1 LHRIVPEIIIEN
13 YRAGC
18 YDGSFRAASMFLDIS
33 GFSAMTDTFM
43 GHGQHGAEV
52 LAGMM
57 RTVFDPLVRAI
68 FGQGGMIVG
77 YAGDS
82 IMALYPVETDE
93 SLSIRRALASAHLI
107 QRGLKANPLYETAY
121 GTFQISAKIGL
132 AIGSVFWGILRS
144 RDGEKATY
152 YFRGNAVDEAS
163 RAEHQANAGDIVL
176 TREIRERLGTD
187 IETQPLASFHV
198 LGRVAGRLPALQPI
212 TLPPV
217 DTAIATVFA
226 PQEVITQDARGEFRQ
241 TVHAFMRI
249 PDLADEQLKQ
259 FMYTFF
265 DLQARYG
272 GLLDRIDFGDKGCNL
287 IVLWGAPVA
296 YQNDIGRALNFVLDL
311 QAQMDFPVT
320 AGITYYVSHAGYIG
334 GRLFE
339 AYTCYGWGIN
349 LAARFMMS
357 ASQKEIWLDE
367 RIVQRIGKRFKFE
380 HVGEQNFKG
389 FAQKQNVY
397 VLRGRKPAVEVFYQG
412 KMVGRESEMKMLTDF
427 VAPLWAGKYAGV
439 IGIWGEPGMGKSRL
453 VHEFMS
459 SPVFEQERSLW
470 ALCQSDQILRHSFN
484 PFRYWLLHY
493 FDTLPAEDHA
503 TRLQKFFTKLDE
515 LIAQTEN
522 PSLASELKRT
532 RSFLA
537 ALVDLEWSDSLY
549 EQLDAQGRYDNT
561 IIALLSLLKA
571 ESLRQPLIL
580 FIEDAQNLDED
591 SRAFIPRL
599 KRALAAEA
607 VSYPIAIIITTRW
620 QGTKTLVEDGLLDQD
635 IDLNGLS
642 RESMSSMTRD
652 ILGQPAA
659 PALIDLVHERADGN
673 PFFAEQIIRFL
684 RDENLLELSV
694 SGWVMKKS
702 WKSMALPVDIST
714 MLIARIDQLT
724 RKVRDVIQ
732 AASVL
737 GREFEVRVLARMIA
751 EGMSLQTEIEE
762 AEKASVWSP
771 LNELR
776 YIFNHSLMR
785 DVAYNMQLQA
795 RRRELHALAFNALEE
810 LYQDELHHHYGE
822 LAYHSEQAALV
833 KQARAY
839 LRRAGDSALDTYRN
853 MEAVDYYGRAIALA
867 PDDDLRERFELL
879 LKRVEAFGRRGER
892 DLQSRDLDALEDLAQ
907 KLGDHRFPALVWS
920 RRADYFY
927 STGDFARSI
936 ESAKHVTALVQGDA
950 DNELLIGANMNS
962 SLALLRLGKLEEA
975 MIQAREILALSR
987 RSGLRLEEGKNLN
1000 IMGLIALEQKDHT
1013 AAREYLVKA
1022 IAIAHEMGNLVL
1034 EGKALNNLANL
1045 AGMVQGDFSQAREYY
1060 ERAYDIFHARGDRYG
1075 EGLIVSNL
1083 GWCTGMQGDFKAAR
1097 MYLEQS
1103 LSISREVGNA
1113 YQETYTL
1120 INLSSAAG
1128 IQGEALDAMNYAAQA
1143 HEMSLRIGERSG
1155 EAWSYLYLGHAH
1167 ALMKDYGNAQSAY
1180 ADSIRIRKELGQP
1193 GFAMEPT
1200 AGLVQVAL
1208 DADDLALALY
1218 HTEEILK
1225 YLAEGGT
1232 LDGTEEPLRIYL
1244 ACYTALEKGKD
1255 PRANGV
1261 LQDAVHLLE
1270 AQVSRLRDDAARR
1283 MYVQNVPWRLAIQK
1297 AWDAKLE
1304 SGQ

>member
-1 LHRIVPEIIIEN
+1 LHLIVPEIIIEN

-18 YDGSFRAASMFLDIS
+18 YCGSFKVASMFLDIS

-43 GHGQHGAEV
+43 RHGQHGAEV

-68 FGQGGMIVG
+68 FEQGGMIVG

-82 IMALYPVETDE
+82 IMALYPIETDE
-93 SLSIRRALASAHLI
+93 SMSARRALASAHQI

-121 GTFQISAKIGL
+121 GTFHISAKIGL
-132 AIGSVFWGILRS
+132 AIGSASWGILRS

-152 YFRGNAVDEAS
+152 YFRGDAVDEAS
-163 RAEHQANAGDIVL
+163 HAEHQANAGEIIL
-176 TREIRERLGTD
+176 TREIREHFGTD
-187 IETQPLASFHV
+187 IKTKPLASFHA
-198 LGRVAGRLPALQPI
+198 LSRVTGKLPALQPI

-226 PQEVITQDARGEFRQ
+226 PEEVITQDARGEFRQ

-296 YQNDIGRALNFVLDL
+296 YQNDIGRALNFILDL
-311 QAQMDFPVT
+311 QTQMDFPVT
-320 AGITYYVSHAGYIG
+320 AGVTYYISHSGYIG
-334 GRLFE
+334 GRLYE

-357 ASQKEIWLDE
+357 ASPNEIWLDE
-367 RIVQRIGKRFKFE
+367 RIVQRVGKRFKFD

-389 FAQKQNVY
+389 FAHRQKVY
-397 VLRGRKPAVEVFYQG
+397 VLRGRKPAAEILFRG
-412 KMVGRESEMKMLTDF
+412 KMVGRESELEMLADF
-427 VAPLWAGKYAGV
+427 VAPLWTGKYAGI
-439 IGIWGEPGMGKSRL
+439 IGVWGEPGMGKSRL

-459 SPVFEQERSLW
+459 SPVFQESKCLW

-484 PFRYWLLHY
+484 PFRYWLFHY
-493 FDTLPAEDHA
+493 FDILPADDHA
-503 TRLQKFFTKLDE
+503 ARLQKFSAKLNE
-515 LIAQTEN
+515 LTAQTGS
-522 PSLASELKRT
+522 PSLAGELKRA

-549 EQLDAQGRYDNT
+549 EKLDAQGRYDNT
-561 IIALLSLLKA
+561 IIALLSLLKT

-599 KRALAAEA
+599 KRALAADA

-620 QGTKTLVEDGLLDQD
+620 QGTKILVEDGLLDQD
-635 IDLNGLS
+635 IDLSGLP
-642 RESMSSMTRD
+642 RESISSMARD

-659 PALIDLVHERADGN
+659 PALANLVYQRADGN

-684 RDENLLELSV
+684 RDENLLELGA

-702 WKSMALPVDIST
+702 IKSMSLPVDIST
-714 MLIARIDQLT
+714 MLIARIDQLA

-737 GREFEVRVLARMIA
+737 GREFEVKVLVRMIA
-751 EGMSLQTEIEE
+751 GGMSLQTEIED
-762 AEKASVWSP
+762 AERASVWSP
-771 LNELR
+771 LNEIR

-795 RRRELHALAFNALEE
+795 RRQELHALAFNALEE

-822 LAYHSEQAALV
+822 LAYHSEQAFLV
-833 KQARAY
+833 EQARAY
-839 LRRAGDSALDTYRN
+839 LHKAGDSALDAYRN
-853 MEAVDYYGRAIALA
+853 MEAIDYYSRAITLA
-867 PDDDLRERFELL
+867 PDEDLKGRFDLL
-879 LKRVEAFGRRGER
+879 LKRVEAFDRRGDR
-892 DLQSRDLDALEDLAQ
+892 DSQSRDLDALEDLAQ
-907 KLGDHRFPALVWS
+907 KLGDHKFPALVWN

-936 ESAKHVTALVQGDA
+936 ESARHVMALVQGDA
-950 DNELLIGANMNS
+950 DNGLLIGANMNS
-962 SLALLRLGKLEEA
+962 SLALLRLGELEDA
-975 MIQAREILALSR
+975 MIQAREILVLSR
-987 RSGLRLEEGKNLN
+987 RSGLRLEEGKTLN
-1000 IMGLIALEQKDHT
+1000 IMALIALEQKDHT
-1013 AAREYLVKA
+1013 DAREYLVEA
-1022 IAIAHEMGNLVL
+1022 IAIAHETGNLVL

-1060 ERAYDIFHARGDRYG
+1060 EQAYDIFHARGDRYG
-1075 EGLIVSNL
+1075 EGVIVSNL

-1097 MYLEQS
+1097 RYLEQS

-1128 IQGEALDAMNYAAQA
+1128 IQGEVSDAVNFAAQA

-1155 EAWSYLYLGHAH
+1155 EAWSHLYLGHAY
-1167 ALMKDYGNAQSAY
+1167 ALAMEFEKAQSAY
-1180 ADSIRIRKELGQP
+1180 ADSIRIRRELGQP
-1193 GFAMEPT
+1193 GFAIEPT
-1200 AGLVQVAL
+1200 AGLIQVAL
-1208 DADDLALALY
+1208 DRNDLVLALQ
-1218 HTEEILK
+1218 HTEEILM

-1232 LDGTEEPLRIYL
+1232 LEGTEEPLRIYL
-1244 ACYTALEKGKD
+1244 ACYNALEKGKD
-1255 PRANGV
+1255 PRSHDV
-1261 LQDAVHLLE
+1261 LQDAIHLLE
-1270 AQVSRLRDDAARR
+1270 AQISRLRDDADRR
-1283 MYVQNVPWRLAIQK
+1283 MYIQNVPWRLAIQK
-1297 AWDAKLE
+1297 ARETLK
-1304 SGQ
+1304 SG